1 MNESGMGAGAA
12 SLNNTAGGAD
22 VAPGSGSRSEQ
33 KRGQI
38 LTAAIELFCNQG
50 FPNTSMDEVAK
61 KAGVSKQT
69 VYAHFGSKDDLFVAA
84 IESKCVA
91 HQLTDDLLRD
101 PHRPEEAI
109 GRFAVQFAQMV
120 VSPEAL
126 TVFKACV
133 AQSDSHPEISRMF
146 FKAGPQHVL
155 GLLAK
160 YLEAVQL
167 LGKYQFGNTHHCAVR
182 LCTMLFGELKLRLE
196 LGLEVADLLPTREL
210 YVEECAQMFLRAY
223 RV

>member
-1 MNESGMGAGAA
+1 MNESGIRAVADTTRNSGSGAA
-12 SLNNTAGGAD
+12 ASSSAGN
-22 VAPGSGSRSEQ
+22 RSEQ

-38 LTAAIELFCNQG
+38 LTAAIDLFCNQG

-69 VYAHFGSKDDLFVAA
+69 VYSHFGSKDDLFVAA
-84 IESKCVA
+84 IESKCIA

-101 PHRPEEAI
+101 PHNPEEVI

-160 YLEAVQL
+160 YLEAVEA
-167 LGKYQFGNTHHCAVR
+167 LGKYQFGDTHHCAVR
-182 LCTMLFGELKLRLE
+182 LCIMLFGEMRLRLE
-196 LGLEVADLLPTREL
+196 LGLEVEELLSEREQ